1 MKLTELEPRW
11 AGEEGYPRQA
21 VSFRCPHCEERI
33 VVPFSNPIGDVPV
46 MSGKLN
52 HWKRTGDTF
61 ETLTLSPSVNQLKH
75 WHGLITNGEV
85 TNA

>member
-11 AGEEGYPRQA
+11 AGEEGHPRQA

-33 VVPFSNPIGDVPV
+33 VVPFANPIGGVPR
-46 MSGKLN
+46 MRGE
-52 HWKRTGDTF
+52 RTYWQREGETF
-61 ETLTLSPSVNQLKH
+61 EALTLTPSVHYGSH
-75 WHGLITNGEV
+75 WHGWIKNGEV